1 MALKDYN
8 AKRKFDKTSEPE
20 GKTKKSEDKLIF
32 VIQRH
37 AASRLHYDFRLEMDG
52 VLKSWAIQNIQSEN

>member
-32 VIQRH
+32 VIQEWNTKKPFKV
-37 AASRLHYDFRLEMDG
+37 D
-52 VLKSWAIQNIQSEN
+52 